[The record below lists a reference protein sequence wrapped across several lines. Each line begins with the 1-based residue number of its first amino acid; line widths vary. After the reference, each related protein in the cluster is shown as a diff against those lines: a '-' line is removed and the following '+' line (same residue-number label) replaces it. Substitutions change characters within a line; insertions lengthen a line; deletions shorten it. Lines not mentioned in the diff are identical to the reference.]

1 MIYHLIGEADR
12 FSVYQGNA
20 VANNVAELMN
30 LDDSASVV
38 CPFADDS
45 WKYPAS
51 RVLVVP
57 LFSIYKPLRRS
68 LPLWLTN
75 RYFQHTYRHLLS
87 KLKQGDIV
95 WCHNQPY
102 ISAALEGPIHLKGA
116 KLVFQ
121 FHDVRDVHR
130 APSVFKSLFPDR
142 FVFVSEAQRQEV
154 LHSLPWLTS
163 TCIFFNGADDTI
175 FYPASEEASE
185 KRKIPTILYVGRLS
199 PEKGVHVLI
208 DAMRILEERKVPA
221 VCRIVG
227 SSGASGSKK
236 SSFVKS
242 LLDSRP
248 SNVQFVGH
256 RVKAELAQEY
266 RKADIVC
273 CPSICQE
280 AFGKVNVEAM
290 ASGVAVVAS
299 RVGGIPEIATEGGI
313 VLVEPDSAVQLAD
326 ALQKLLEDKDL
337 RAEIAAKG
345 LRSFQ
350 TRFSW
355 TVVYRQYQ
363 KIANDLQTKTTGDPV
378 S

>member
-1 MIYHLIGEADR
+1 MIYHLLGEADR

-20 VANNVAELMN
+20 VASNVAELMR

-45 WKYPAS
+45 WEYPAS

-57 LFSIYKPLRRS
+57 LFSICKPLRRS
-68 LPLWLTN
+68 LPRWLAHW
-75 RYFQHTYRHLLS
+75 YFQYAYRHFLS
-87 KLKQGDIV
+87 KLKPGDVV

-121 FHDVRDVHR
+121 FHDARDVHR
-130 APSVFKSLFPDR
+130 TPSVFKSLSPDCY
-142 FVFVSEAQRQEV
+142 VFVSEALRQEV
-154 LHSLPWLTS
+154 LHTLPWLTS
-163 TCIFFNGADDTI
+163 TCIFFNGADETI
-175 FYPASEEASE
+175 FYPLPEEARE
-185 KRKIPTILYVGRLS
+185 EHKIPAILYVGRLA

-227 SSGASGSKK
+227 SFGTSGSKK
-236 SSFVKS
+236 SSYVKS
-242 LLDSRP
+242 LLDSYP
-248 SNVQFVGH
+248 SNVQFEGS

-266 RKADIVC
+266 RTADIVC
-273 CPSICQE
+273 CPSIWQE
-280 AFGKVNVEAM
+280 PFGKVNVEAM

-313 VLVEPDSAVQLAD
+313 VLVEPGSAVQLAD
-326 ALQKLLEDKDL
+326 ALQKLLRDKDL
-337 RAEIAAKG
+337 RAGVAAKG
-345 LRSFQ
+345 LISFQ
-350 TRFSW
+350 SRFTW

-363 KIANDLQTKTTGDPV
+363 KIADDLRTKATAI
-378 S
+378 